1 MSYRMTDIIATKR
14 DGLAL
19 QPGQIRHFISGYTDG
34 SIPDYQA
41 AALIMA
47 VYLRG
52 LDDAEL
58 SVWADAMLRSGIVLD
73 LSSLPGFKV
82 DKHSTGGVGDKV
94 SLILA
99 PLVAEAGVTVPMI
112 AGRGLGHT
120 GGTLDKLEAISGFTT
135 ALPVES
141 FVRQLAELGCC
152 IIGQT
157 PEIAP
162 ADRKIYALRDTIST
176 IDCIPLIASS
186 IMSKKLA
193 EGIDG
198 LVLDI
203 KVGTGAFMRTVEQAR
218 ELAQTMVAI
227 GQAAG
232 KQVVVLLTDMD
243 QPLGSHIGNALEVVE
258 TIDVLKGKPG
268 RLRDVTVELGA
279 YMVSMAKG
287 VALADAR
294 AQLEALLDNGR
305 AFARFRQMV
314 AAQGGDVAMVD
325 DPALLPTAAHT
336 LDIVAEADGFFAV
349 SDCTGIGEASR
360 LLGAG
365 RARKEDVVEPSA
377 GIVMHHEAG
386 DAVSKGSVLAT
397 IYFADG
403 VDAAPAIELFKAS
416 CGVVD
421 QRSEPQRL
429 VLEVIGDPVRA

>member
-14 DGLAL
+14 DGLPL
-19 QPGQIRHFISGYTDG
+19 HEGQIRHFISGYTDG
-34 SIPDYQA
+34 TIPDYQA

-120 GGTLDKLEAISGFTT
+120 GGTLDKLEAIAGFTT
-135 ALPVES
+135 ALPVEA
-141 FVRQLAELGCC
+141 FVTQLAELGCC

-258 TIDVLKGKPG
+258 TIDVLNGKPG

-294 AQLEALLDNGR
+294 AQLETLLDNGR

-314 AAQGGDVAMVD
+314 QAQGGDIAMID
-325 DPALLPTAAHT
+325 DPTRLPTAAHT
-336 LDIVAEADGFFAV
+336 LDVVAETSGFFAV
-349 SDCTGIGEASR
+349 NDCTGIGEASR

-377 GIVMHHEAG
+377 GIVMHVEAG
-386 DAVSKGSVLAT
+386 HEVSKGSVLAT
-397 IYFADG
+397 LHFADG
-403 VDAAPAIELFKAS
+403 VEAEPALALFKAS

-421 QRSEPQRL
+421 SPPHVQSL
-429 VLEVIGDPVRA
+429 VLEVIE

>member
-1 MSYRMTDIIATKR
+1 MTDTIAAKR
-14 DGLAL
+14 DGHELSE
-19 QPGQIRHFISGYTDG
+19 GQIRHFISGYTDG
-34 SIPDYQA
+34 SVPDYQA

-52 LDDAEL
+52 LTDGEL
-58 SVWADAMLRSGIVLD
+58 AIWADAMLRSGIVLD

-141 FVRQLAELGCC
+141 FVSQLAELGCC

-218 ELAQTMVAI
+218 ELAKTMVAI
-227 GQAAG
+227 GEAAG

-258 TIDVLKGKPG
+258 TVDVLAGKPG

-279 YMVSMAKG
+279 YMVQMARG
-287 VALADAR
+287 TPLDDAR
-294 AQLEALLDNGR
+294 KLLAELLDNGK
-305 AFARFRQMV
+305 ALARFRQMV
-314 AAQGGDVAMVD
+314 AAQGGDLAMID
-325 DPALLPTAAHT
+325 DLSLLPTAARTH
-336 LDIVAEADGFFAV
+336 DVSANVDGYFHV
-349 SDCTGIGEASR
+349 NDCTGVGEASR

-365 RARKEDVVEPSA
+365 RARKEDVVDPAA
-377 GIVMHHEAG
+377 GIVMYVEAG
-386 DAVSKGSVLAT
+386 ASVKAGDLLATLHFSDAVDPASALA
-397 IYFADG
+397 
-403 VDAAPAIELFKAS
+403 LLNNS
-416 CGVVD
+416 CGVVE
-421 QRSEPQRL
+421 QRLEPQRL
-429 VLEVIGDPVRA
+429 IVEVIGG